1 MANDFSGSGAQ
12 ALYRFEPSLLTVDS
26 INTNTLTLKNVPT
39 SDTSNQMEGAGCAK
53 ILNASDQGFY
63 IPDASLSA
71 GFPFK
76 NSDTNKKMTFCG
88 WYEPIGTLPVAIFLS
103 KWITYNTFIVV
114 ANGSSWSVCVGTGHT
129 ISIGGVAQ
137 TTNYQS
143 GSGSDTWTLRVPVLF
158 SYSSA
163 ITYSYDQSAGNTT
176 SVTWGTGT
184 EMITT
189 TNRIVSNQLTE
200 RIRFTLRRSS
210 GDLAANETIKL
221 AVNIY
226 NGGTVDVIGTSC
238 AAYNNQWMKQEMS
251 LTTTT
256 DANGVV
262 DVAYT
267 GASTVAGTVYIV
279 VFRPDTSPTESMAWV
294 DTVK

>member
-1 MANDFSGSGAQ
+1 MGLISNRANFSNIGHRLDS
-12 ALYRFEPSLLTVDS
+12 FEWIRQKWNPRYHQV
-26 INTNTLTLKNVPT
+26 NTL
-39 SDTSNQMEGAGCAK
+39 SDTGLPPCSNNK
-53 ILNASDQGFY
+53 YLLKRSTSPILSYAVAA
-63 IPDASLSA
+63 DANRNWTS
-71 GFPFK
+71 PYQ
-76 NSDTNKKMTFCG
+76 D
-88 WYEPIGTLPVAIFLS
+88 
-103 KWITYNTFIVV
+103 IVV
-114 ANGSSWSVCVGTGHT
+114 FFSCDMQDAALTANNPATGHT
-129 ISIGGVAQ
+129 ISINGTPQ

-158 SYSSA
+158 DYSDA
-163 ITYSYDQSAGNTT
+163 ITYSYDQTAGNTT

-189 TNRIVSNQLTE
+189 TNRVVSNQLTE
-200 RIRFTLRRSS
+200 RIRFTLRRAS
-210 GDLAANETIKL
+210 GDLATNETIKL

-226 NGGTVDVIGTSC
+226 NAGSVDVIGTTC
-238 AAYNNQWMKQEMS
+238 APYNNQWMKQEMS